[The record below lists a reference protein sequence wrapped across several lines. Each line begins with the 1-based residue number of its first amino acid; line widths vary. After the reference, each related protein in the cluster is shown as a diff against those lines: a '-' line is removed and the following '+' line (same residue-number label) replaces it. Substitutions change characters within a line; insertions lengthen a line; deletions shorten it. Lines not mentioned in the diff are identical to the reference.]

1 MTTAANAATI
11 HTKDPLR
18 GEVEHASGGRQ
29 TVLYTEKD
37 QPTYMNVIPAFR
49 CEELGPEFGVGV
61 HPAFIVGGVEKSE
74 IFVGT
79 YQAVIRNGEA
89 LSLPG
94 EDPTVNVD
102 FDQARAACAAA
113 GRGHHLATNWDWA
126 AVALPCAKNGAGQL
140 RGNTNNGRSHLNHE
154 EKGVVTMDGR
164 TLTGS
169 GPDTW
174 RHDGSPFG
182 ISDLVGNVLEWCDGL
197 KLVGGKIIMPVD
209 NNIFLPEDQWAEI
222 GVTFNAS
229 CDSVVL
235 SDKVMRR
242 GWNSSVFSRLRVK
255 KGFKV
260 PVTLY
265 QALLA
270 PGSGC
275 DLSGKIWMDNANGLE
290 TLPFRGGGWSS
301 GGYAGLAALNLGC
314 ERSLRYAGVG
324 FRPAF
329 LG

>member
-154 EKGVVTMDGR
+154 
-164 TLTGS
+164 
-169 GPDTW
+169 
-174 RHDGSPFG
+174 
-182 ISDLVGNVLEWCDGL
+182 
-197 KLVGGKIIMPVD
+197 
-209 NNIFLPEDQWAEI
+209 
-222 GVTFNAS
+222 
-229 CDSVVL
+229 
-235 SDKVMRR
+235 
-242 GWNSSVFSRLRVK
+242 
-255 KGFKV
+255 
-260 PVTLY
+260 
-265 QALLA
+265 
-270 PGSGC
+270 
-275 DLSGKIWMDNANGLE
+275 
-290 TLPFRGGGWSS
+290 
-301 GGYAGLAALNLGC
+301 
-314 ERSLRYAGVG
+314 
-324 FRPAF
+324 
-329 LG
+329 